1 MRDGRSRRRQGRSIQ
16 RRREGGWR
24 DDRVIGPSGGV
35 GRHYIEGV
43 AELRSLDTDSKAA
56 RRTSRGATQGTVGEA
71 PVTSEDAHRVV
82 FEIKRSRRELCL
94 SGGDE
99 EMVVRRPPQ
108 DLWCSQ

>member
-71 PVTSEDAHRVV
+71 PVTSEHAHRTVL
-82 FEIKRSRRELCL
+82 ESQRSLKELTL
-94 SGGDE
+94 LGGDE
-99 EMVVRRPPQ
+99 ETAARRLPWG
-108 DLWCSQ
+108 LR